1 MTRREAAARELGQLL
16 TLDVVGHLLDE
27 LGSAGAGVRD
37 LVLKAAAAA
46 RDVAVDEAS
55 ATALGERAR
64 LHSQAPKHVSPPLGG
79 RR

>member
-16 TLDVVGHLLDE
+16 TTDVVGHLLDE
-27 LGSAGAGVRD
+27 IGDVGLRD

-46 RDVAVDEAS
+46 RDVAVDEA
-55 ATALGERAR
+55 AAEAMGERQR
-64 LHSQAPKHVSPPLGG
+64 LHAQAGKSVAPPP